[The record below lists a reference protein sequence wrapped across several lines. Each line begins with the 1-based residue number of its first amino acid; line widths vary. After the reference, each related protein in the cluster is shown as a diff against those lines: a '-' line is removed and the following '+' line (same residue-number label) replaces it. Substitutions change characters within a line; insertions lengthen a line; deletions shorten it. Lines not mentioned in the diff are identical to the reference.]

1 MSLVNAVLTVIA
13 TWWVGTAVVLY
24 LQQRIQIAGAT
35 LALSLS
41 AVALSAVVVL
51 KLCSL
56 GLSTWQ
62 SYGGFIA
69 AVVLWGCLELSYF
82 TGLVSGVHKRHCPQN
97 CGNSRRFRLALGTSI
112 WHEISVLAAAALL
125 FVLCAPESNPTGL
138 YTFTVLWLMR
148 WSAKLNLFCGVPN
161 FSTDWFP
168 QRLAYVHSYMRHSRV
183 SVFFPLSVLLAT
195 AVSIKLMMSTL
206 SASPEH
212 ALGTALPCVLLMLA
226 ILEHLFMALPIADT
240 ALWNKVFTRECEDSD
255 TSSENTGYGGEE
267 TLSKMS
273 LAPVLKTSSMQA
285 VPANTAAMPAAI
297 PAAIN
302 INCVKST
309 TAKPLA

>member
-24 LQQRIQIAGAT
+24 LQQRIQVVGTSLVLT
-35 LALSLS
+35 LT
-41 AVALSAVVVL
+41 AVALSSIAAL

-56 GLSTWQ
+56 GMSTWQ
-62 SYGGFIA
+62 SYGGFTA
-69 AVVLWGCLELSYF
+69 AIVLWGCLELSYF

-97 CGNSRRFRLALGTSI
+97 CNNSRRFRLALGASI
-112 WHEISVLAAAALL
+112 WHEISVVAAAAL
-125 FVLCAPESNPTGL
+125 VIALCASENNPTGL
-138 YTFTVLWLMR
+138 YTFAVLWLMR
-148 WSAKLNLFCGVPN
+148 WSAKLNLFWGVPN

-168 QRLAYVHSYMRHSRV
+168 QHLAYVHSYMRRSPV

-195 AVSIKLMMSTL
+195 AVSIRLMMSTL
-206 SASPEH
+206 DASPEH
-212 ALGTALPCVLLMLA
+212 ALSTALPCVLLMLA

-240 ALWNKVFTRECEDSD
+240 ALWNKVFTREYPESD
-255 TSSENTGYGGEE
+255 TASAGTAFHGEE
-267 TLSKMS
+267 AVSKVS
-273 LAPVLKTSSMQA
+273 LKPVLNTSSIQTA
-285 VPANTAAMPAAI
+285 PANQAAI
-297 PAAIN
+297 PTAIN